1 MDINQLTTNWV
12 GKFVRTERPL
22 TEDEFLEWVGP
33 FHRDWY
39 PGYVFGGEGIVEGF
53 FMKNDLIWVRT
64 DQGRWVI
71 DDQTEIVMVD
81 RDRNR
86 SE

>member
-1 MDINQLTTNWV
+1 MDIESLRGRWI
-12 GKFVRTERPL
+12 GEFIRTERPL

-33 FHRDWY
+33 FYRDWY
-39 PGYVFGGEGIVEGF
+39 PGYVFGGQGIVEDF

-71 DDQTEIVMVD
+71 DDQTEIVMID